1 MNELTRIYKNQPVR
15 IMERN
20 GETWFVAKDVATIL
34 GYDHAPHMTRRL
46 DKDEKDVLLTDSP
59 SGKQKTTVINEYGLF
74 AAILKSNKKEAIDFQ
89 RWITHEVL
97 PSIRKT
103 GSYSIPGQQPWYRL
117 KPRFTWNDLPALTEE
132 KRKLD
137 RFADERDY
145 VQAAINRVR
154 YEEATKRLS
163 PHDVERE
170 LFPHGAGTPV
180 CNSERRTA
188 RTTPR
193 TPGIIPPQQKK
204 QYGLQNHH
212 QQNRRQCNLLFRT
225 RIQIVVD
232 ARRIQTSSTHLCLPQ
247 SVRDVHC
254 KIKKLD

>member
-1 MNELTRIYKNQPVR
+1 MNELTRIYKDHNVR
-15 IMERN
+15 IIEKD
-20 GETWFVAKDVATIL
+20 GQPWFVAKDVATIL

-103 GSYSIPGQQPWYRL
+103 GSYSIHGQQPWYRL

-170 LFPHGAGTPV
+170 LFRMEQEHPYAIRKEEQHEQLP
-180 CNSERRTA
+180 EL
-188 RTTPR
+188 
-193 TPGIIPPQQKK
+193 PG
-204 QYGLQNHH
+204 GE
-212 QQNRRQCNLLFRT
+212 
-225 RIQIVVD
+225 
-232 ARRIQTSSTHLCLPQ
+232 
-247 SVRDVHC
+247 
-254 KIKKLD
+254 